1 MTVKK
6 SDQSNLVVNQVII
19 KAPQRKTSDV
29 GQWRTALQSADNG
42 RMKLLYDLYE
52 DLLID
57 GVLADAMD
65 KRISAVTNSELTFQN
80 AKGES
85 VPEIMD
91 LIDSMDM
98 EELLTQIMH
107 VRFWGRAAVEFD
119 FTTRF
124 RVYEIPKKHIDLKGR
139 QILLNEYDT
148 KGVPYEDDDNL
159 MVLGKQ
165 RDYGM
170 FLRTAPFAIWKRGG
184 FGDYAQ
190 WLEIFG
196 MPQRVGKY
204 SSYDPES
211 RELLEKAM
219 ENAGSAPW
227 IVIPKE
233 TEVETTNNT
242 GNNSSGA
249 GFNDFRKACN
259 EEILITVL
267 GQTLTTI
274 QGDKGARSLGEVHKV
289 VEEGKNRSDLR
300 FVQRILN
307 QRLLPLLEKRG
318 YPVNGGWFVF
328 PRAARELTV
337 SEIVQ
342 LSEIMEIP
350 AIFLHEKFSI
360 PVPEKGE
367 SIARRQ
373 TNLSKSTDLHNN
385 NVQNS
390 SHGTNPPDDYGFW
403 KRLMG
408 FFVHAPALTG
418 ATGSH
423 LTHLIDGDFNDRL
436 IGRMD
441 GKQNW
446 DAELF
451 DFISQNLIQA
461 LKVRSRQMNDVE
473 FVYNYQSDAFLTA
486 QELNV
491 FQFSA
496 AKTLAEIN
504 ELNRLYRE
512 SESFEEFYQ
521 KASKLTDVFNKTWQ
535 RTEYYTATNVA
546 SSSDTYQRLIKK
558 TRLFPYWQYKTV
570 GDDRVREEHWKLHG
584 VILPANDPRWNKIWP
599 PNGWRC
605 RCYIVPRMASD
616 VEGIVDIKAN
626 RARVDAYLSS
636 SEWSKIKKQG
646 FGINRAVTAQ
656 VFTANQMYLN
666 KFPTRAGKL
675 LKDVNYRTYNLGSFE
690 QNRQQK
696 TSEYMRYQGSAE
708 AFLNNQEQEN
718 DLFLFRDYN
727 ERRVVFDYPAYQK
740 NHKKVY
746 AERTEYFPAMKEAL
760 KMPDEVWISATHNN
774 LNTYNFIKYY
784 RDVTI
789 AAVAEVKGGNIYRI
803 RTWFPV
809 NENNKK
815 ALQLRSGLLIKQGG
829 E

>member
-211 RELLEKAM
+211 RKLLEEAM

-418 ATGSH
+418 ATGNH
-423 LTHLIDGDFNDRL
+423 LMRLIDGDFNDRL
-436 IGRMD
+436 MGRMD

-461 LKVRSRQMNDVE
+461 LKVKSRQMKDVE

-708 AFLNNQEQEN
+708 AFLTNQEQEN

-815 ALQLRSGLLIKQGG
+815 ALQLRSGLLIKKGG